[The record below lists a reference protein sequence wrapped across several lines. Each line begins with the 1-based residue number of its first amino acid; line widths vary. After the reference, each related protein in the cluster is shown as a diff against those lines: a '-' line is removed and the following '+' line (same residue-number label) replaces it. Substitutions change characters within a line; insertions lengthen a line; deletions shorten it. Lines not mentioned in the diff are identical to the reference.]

1 MRIGPL
7 TFTVLSCVAA
17 SPALAENWR
26 ASSHG
31 QGIVAYIDVDSIKK
45 KGDRVTFWRELRFPE
60 VRSLSFNV
68 RYDKMAAFY
77 EADCKAMTLRSL
89 KIRVSLGEE
98 VVFRNDSKDD
108 PQAALPGS
116 TAEIDLRSAC
126 HNDWPKAETPP
137 AGS

>member
-45 KGDRVTFWRELRFPE
+45 KGDRVTFWRELRFPD

-68 RYDKMAAFY
+68 RYDRMAALY
-77 EADCKAMTLRSL
+77 QADCKAMTLRST
-89 KIRVSLGEE
+89 KIRVSLGDQVAFKHGGKGELE
-98 VVFRNDSKDD
+98 V
-108 PQAALPGS
+108 AGPGT
-116 TAEIDLRSAC
+116 TAEIDLRSVC
-126 HNDWPKAETPP
+126 LNDWPDDA
-137 AGS
+137 